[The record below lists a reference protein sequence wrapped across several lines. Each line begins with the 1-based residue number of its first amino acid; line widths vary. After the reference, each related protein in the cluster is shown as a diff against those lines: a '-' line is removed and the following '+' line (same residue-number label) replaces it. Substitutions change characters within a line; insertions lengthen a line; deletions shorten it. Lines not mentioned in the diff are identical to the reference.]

1 MGAAVRIPQ
10 SQVERYS
17 EAISACKSDDEFQ
30 AWFNKADNA
39 DHAKANGF
47 WDFAIHI
54 ATPLVRQHLGSPHK
68 KTALE
73 IGCGGG
79 RLLGA
84 ASYYFHHVV
93 GLDIHASLD
102 RVSDHL
108 VGRGIRNFS
117 LVRGDGEHIPLPDQ
131 SVDFVYSF
139 IVLQHLQSGRA
150 FSSYVMEAKRCLSP
164 GGLAMIYYGKR
175 EKTVEVDGPPN
186 TTTLAMSREDAV
198 TAARNADFELLD
210 EGESWRFGEE
220 KLRRGYQG
228 FMLLRR

>member
-1 MGAAVRIPQ
+1 MGGAVHISQ
-10 SQVERYS
+10 GQVERYS

-39 DHAKANGF
+39 EHAKANGF

-54 ATPLVRQHLGSPHK
+54 AHPLVRHHLREPHK

-84 ASYYFHHVV
+84 ASHHFRHVV

-117 LVRGDGEHIPLPDQ
+117 LVRGDGETIPLPDR
-131 SVDFVYSF
+131 SIDFVYSF
-139 IVLQHLQSGRA
+139 IVLHHLQSFAA
-150 FSSYVMEAKRCLSP
+150 FGSYLLESARCLKP
-164 GGLAMIYYGKR
+164 GGLAMLYYGKR
-175 EKTVEVDGPPN
+175 EKLAECAGPPN
-186 TTTLAMSREDAV
+186 TATLAMSRNDAV
-198 TAARNADFELLD
+198 TAATNCGFALLD
-210 EGESWRFGEE
+210 EGESWRFGDEL
-220 KLRRGYQG
+220 KRGYQG